1 MYKIIFHINFHT
13 LWGQQLYVVGNLP
26 EIGEW
31 ETAIAK
37 PMTHVGNGDWVL
49 EVSTETLPETL
60 EYRYFVNADGRP
72 LFQEWERNHTLRVDP
87 SVFIYDLFDSWLV
100 QPERIAFYSSA
111 FTKGFWARPRR
122 ARSCPTGSGPRLI
135 LKVFAPCVTPG
146 QELAIAG
153 DCPELGEWQVERAPR
168 LDDTAYPEWQINL
181 DPTLAGRRFE
191 YKFVIIDRA
200 TGQPVRWE
208 AGDNRVCDLPA
219 KGLAERVV
227 LSGLTFRE
235 EAIEWRCA
243 GTVVP
248 LFSLRSEHDFGVGD
262 FGDLHQLIDWAGA
275 TGQRVIQ
282 LLPVND
288 TTTTRTWTDSY
299 PYSAISIYALHPL
312 YIDTSSFRLDDPD
325 RQAHYEAIRREL
337 NTLDEVDYER
347 VTRHKVEL
355 CAEYWAQE
363 RGHLEH
369 TDAFRAFCRDN
380 ESWLMPYAT
389 YCYLRESYGTS
400 DFTQWGGNARYD
412 RTRVRQL
419 CTPHSDAWEEISFIY
434 FLQYIAHTQFQAASD
449 YARSRGIVLKGDLPI
464 GVSRDSVEAWA
475 EPEYFNRD
483 CQAGAPPDDF
493 TAEGQ
498 NWRLPT
504 YNWERIAADHYDW
517 WANRFRRMEQYFDA
531 LRVDHILGF
540 FRIWEIPERYTR
552 GLCGHFNPA
561 LPLSLDEIARF
572 GFPAERVEA
581 LSRPTIDAR
590 HVEELF
596 GDMAG
601 DVRDAFL
608 ISISA
613 NHFALKPACD
623 TQRKIEALFADK
635 TDARS
640 LRARDGLLRLAE
652 EVLFIPDPR
661 EPDKWHPRISAS
673 HSFIYSDLS
682 ASERY
687 AYDQLYWDFFYHRHN
702 AFWKETA
709 LTRLRPLVGVTS
721 MLICGEDL
729 GMIPATVPEVMR
741 TLQILSLEVERMPKS
756 AGRAFSDLA
765 NLPYLAVC
773 TPSTHDM
780 TTLRQWWREN
790 EDTTRRYYHEALG
803 HTGEPPKELT
813 PDLAA
818 EILSRHLHTRAMFTI
833 IPLQDWFA
841 TDAAIRLP
849 DDTRERINNPAIA
862 PYYWRYRMHLTLER
876 LLASADFNEK
886 VARLVREAGRA
897 E

>member
-325 RQAHYEAIRREL
+325 RQAHYEAIRREFPRYARKQDRVAPKVTLVNGAPQVENQPSVTNHTFVSQDNKWKL
-337 NTLDEVDYER
+337 NLTREFISLSTL
-347 VTRHKVEL
+347 
-355 CAEYWAQE
+355 A
-363 RGHLEH
+363 
-369 TDAFRAFCRDN
+369 
-380 ESWLMPYAT
+380 
-389 YCYLRESYGTS
+389 YG
-400 DFTQWGGNARYD
+400 G
-412 RTRVRQL
+412 
-419 CTPHSDAWEEISFIY
+419 WEEF
-434 FLQYIAHTQFQAASD
+434 AH
-449 YARSRGIVLKGDLPI
+449 RLDLPLAQFI
-464 GVSRDSVEAWA
+464 RTYNPAFFQRLGLRYVNLFSRRDLGLEEEPWSELFTDPYLGILSQEDVREEATVKCSVDFDTALDGSCRARVHAGPGLIKANTPNVPQDKEVKFVLDLDLFMGGELAPA
-475 EPEYFNRD
+475 YA
-483 CQAGAPPDDF
+483 AGALE
-493 TAEGQ
+493 TLHAHS
-498 NWRLPT
+498 T
-504 YNWERIAADHYDW
+504 
-517 WANRFRRMEQYFDA
+517 
-531 LRVDHILGF
+531 
-540 FRIWEIPERYTR
+540 
-552 GLCGHFNPA
+552 
-561 LPLSLDEIARF
+561 
-572 GFPAERVEA
+572 
-581 LSRPTIDAR
+581 
-590 HVEELF
+590 ELF
-596 GDMAG
+596 LG
-601 DVRDAFL
+601 
-608 ISISA
+608 
-613 NHFALKPACD
+613 
-623 TQRKIEALFADK
+623 
-635 TDARS
+635 
-640 LRARDGLLRLAE
+640 
-652 EVLFIPDPR
+652 
-661 EPDKWHPRISAS
+661 
-673 HSFIYSDLS
+673 
-682 ASERY
+682 
-687 AYDQLYWDFFYHRHN
+687 
-702 AFWKETA
+702 A
-709 LTRLRPLVGVTS
+709 LTDKL
-721 MLICGEDL
+721 
-729 GMIPATVPEVMR
+729 
-741 TLQILSLEVERMPKS
+741 
-756 AGRAFSDLA
+756 
-765 NLPYLAVC
+765 Y
-773 TPSTHDM
+773 
-780 TTLRQWWREN
+780 
-790 EDTTRRYYHEALG
+790 
-803 HTGEPPKELT
+803 
-813 PDLAA
+813 
-818 EILSRHLHTRAMFTI
+818 RAME
-833 IPLQDWFA
+833 P
-841 TDAAIRLP
+841 R
-849 DDTRERINNPAIA
+849 
-862 PYYWRYRMHLTLER
+862 
-876 LLASADFNEK
+876 
-886 VARLVREAGRA
+886 
-897 E
+897 